1 MKQRTLE
8 ISVGVFM
15 ILAIASLL
23 MLALRV
29 SGLSDFYS
37 GNGGYTV
44 SAVFNNIGGLKI
56 RSKVTIGG
64 VRIGKVD
71 KIKLYYNA
79 KLDIYEPI
87 VVMRI
92 DSTVSK
98 IPTDSHASI
107 LTAGLLGDNYIGIDT
122 GHEETYLSNGE
133 MITITTQALL
143 LEDLI
148 SKFAVND

>member
-15 ILAIASLL
+15 VLAIASLL

-37 GNGGYTV
+37 GNSGYTV
-44 SAVFNNIGGLKI
+44 KAVFNNIGGLKV

-64 VRIGKVD
+64 VKIGKVD
-71 KIKLYYNA
+71 DIKLSYNSD
-79 KLDIYEPI
+79 LDVYEP
-87 VVMRI
+87 VVIMKI
-92 DSTVSK
+92 NSNVAK
-98 IPTDSHASI
+98 IPSDSQASI
-107 LTAGLLGDNYIGIDT
+107 LTAGLLGDNYVGIEP
-122 GHEETYLSNGE
+122 GHDEDYLKDGDL
-133 MITITTQALL
+133 ITITTQALL

>member
-1 MKQRTLE
+1 MKQKTLE

-15 ILAIASLL
+15 VLAIASLL

-37 GNGGYTV
+37 GTSGYTV
-44 SAVFNNIGGLKI
+44 KAVFNNIGGLKV

-64 VRIGKVD
+64 VKVGKVSD
-71 KIKLYYNA
+71 IELVYNA
-79 KLDIYEPI
+79 EDDVYEPI
-87 VVMRI
+87 VHMSI
-92 DSTVSK
+92 DSRVAR
-98 IPTDSHASI
+98 IPIDSQASI
-107 LTAGLLGDNYIGIDT
+107 LTAGLLGDNYIGIEP
-122 GHEETYLSNGE
+122 GHDEEYLSEGDL
-133 MITITTQALL
+133 ITITTQALL